1 MQGVSMSMPSW
12 MQIGITLLIVFLLSI
27 PAGRYLCAVVTERR
41 TLLDPLFDRVDNA
54 IYLLIGRR
62 AASR

>member
-1 MQGVSMSMPSW
+1 